1 MNFFLFFWAI
11 FALLGP
17 DSDPDCKSE
26 YGSRDPIESRSTTL
40 LEGMVAPLH
49 PLEGAGGG
57 GRTAIFIYSSVVY
70 GTSFV
75 DHELGCGGVLADA
88 GAAHITGV
96 GEPSVQDD
104 ELVDALVE
112 LLDLDAVVL
121 GEDLAGHLPLGGG
134 LVVAHLAL
142 EDDLVLLL
150 AGLALQLLQAV
161 TVLAKIKVEFF
172 IFTKMLFKLFSCSTV
187 GGNQHFWCKH

>member
-1 MNFFLFFWAI
+1 MPSW
-11 FALLGP
+11 GP
-17 DSDPDCKSE
+17 DSDPDCES
-26 YGSRDPIESRSTTL
+26 GSVSRDPIESGSTTL
-40 LEGMVAPLH
+40 LAGMVAPLP
-49 PLEGAGGG
+49 PLEGAWGGVKLQSL
-57 GRTAIFIYSSVVY
+57 FIYSSVVY

-75 DHELGCGGVLADA
+75 DHELGRGGVLADA

-96 GEPSVQDD
+96 SEPSVQDD

-121 GEDLAGHLPLGGG
+121 GEDLAGHLPLGHS

-161 TVLAKIKVEFF
+161 TVLAKIK
-172 IFTKMLFKLFSCSTV
+172 I
-187 GGNQHFWCKH
+187 

>member
-1 MNFFLFFWAI
+1 LPSWIQIRIRIAN
-11 FALLGP
+11 P
-17 DSDPDCKSE
+17 DPDP
-26 YGSRDPIESRSTTL
+26 GTPLNPDPQHCL
-40 LEGMVAPLH
+40 QVLYFAPIP
-49 PLEGAGGG
+49 PLEGVKGWWEA
-57 GRTAIFIYSSVVY
+57 AIFIYSSVVY

-75 DHELGCGGVLADA
+75 DHKLGRGRVLADA
-88 GAAHITGV
+88 GAAHIAGV

-121 GEDLAGHLPLGGG
+121 GEDLAGHLPLGHC

-161 TVLAKIKVEFF
+161 TVLAKIK
-172 IFTKMLFKLFSCSTV
+172 I
-187 GGNQHFWCKH
+187 